1 MTDEPASVAA
11 GQQGLV
17 FASPVVDPL
26 FFFFFPARSVSA
38 VCVRARSNA
47 FGWFPLIVDNVAM
60 PRRRTF
66 PCMRGVDRPPVIGLC
81 PVSGSFFS
89 FSFGQVWMGVYF
101 IQTPQT
107 RDDFCPGY
115 FILRSLAPAFLQ
127 ARSGFFS

>member
-17 FASPVVDPL
+17 FASTVVDPL
-26 FFFFFPARSVSA
+26 SFFFPAGSVSA
-38 VCVRARSNA
+38 ACARARSNA

-66 PCMRGVDRPPVIGLC
+66 PCMRGVDRLPVIGLC

-101 IQTPQT
+101 IHTPQT
-107 RDDFCPGY
+107 RDDFFSPSY
-115 FILRSLAPAFLQ
+115 FILRRLATAFL
-127 ARSGFFS
+127 